1 MAPVDQGATLDKAEP
16 IMANS
21 TGSASANTTTTQPD
35 ASALA
40 HLLPPSWKTQ
50 VTTWLAEDTPS
61 FDYGGYVVGDVERT
75 ATLWAKSPG
84 MLAGRPFVTEAFVQC
99 GCTIEWLSDE
109 GASLNGFSTTSGT
122 PAPSASHAA
131 KTAVAKVRG
140 PARGILL
147 AERIALNT
155 LCRCSGIASRSAALV
170 ASLRA
175 AGYQGIVAGTRKTT
189 PGFRLVEK
197 YGMLVG
203 GADTHRLDLSAM
215 VMLKDNHVWSRGSIS
230 EAVASA
236 RAVAGFSLKIEVE
249 VQSEAEA
256 DEAIQAGADVVMLD
270 NFDGPGVQKTAASLR
285 QRWAGK
291 RHFLL
296 ETSGGLTA
304 DNVAAYVCSDIDII
318 STSSIHQGV
327 AHVDFSLKIEH

>member
-1 MAPVDQGATLDKAEP
+1 
-16 IMANS
+16 MANS
-21 TGSASANTTTTQPD
+21 TSSQGANTKSQLD
-35 ASALA
+35 A
-40 HLLPPSWKTQ
+40 
-50 VTTWLAEDTPS
+50 
-61 FDYGGYVVGDVERT
+61 
-75 ATLWAKSPG
+75 
-84 MLAGRPFVTEAFVQC
+84 
-99 GCTIEWLSDE
+99 DE
-109 GASLNGFSTTSGT
+109 GAALNGFCAGGSSSVSQT
-122 PAPSASHAA
+122 A
-131 KTAVAKVRG
+131 KTAVATVRG

-175 AGYQGIVAGTRKTT
+175 VGYQGIVAGTRKTT

-203 GADTHRLDLSAM
+203 GADTHRVDLSAM
-215 VMLKDNHVWSRGSIS
+215 VMLKDNHIWSRGSIS

-256 DEAIQAGADVVMLD
+256 DEAIEAGADVVMLD
-270 NFDGPGVQKTAASLR
+270 NFDGPGVQETAARLK
-285 QRWAGK
+285 QRWAAK

-296 ETSGGLTA
+296 EISGGLTA
-304 DNVAAYVCSDIDII
+304 DNVAAYVCNDIDII